1 MFAESF
7 NFVLKDKSGKNIL
20 VDPECFCSE
29 IYQIENITHVLIGSV
44 RTNYLTKNSLTI
56 RWPFHG

>member
-56 RWPFHG
+56 R